1 MSSIAQRLK
10 RYMEAKQYSAYY
22 VNKCAGLSTGLVL
35 KTLQQDKTMT
45 SASVEAILRA
55 FPDLDADWLLTGR
68 GRMLRDEKDLPRAE
82 QPLPPDLAGSLY
94 RCVIW
99 HLLLQ
104 DSYAETM
111 ARLEEILAKLT
122 AAQEKVSDLRDQ
134 LLRLQLLLK
143 KNYEVQ
149 PSDHG
154 LYEMS
159 LRIAAGDDG
168 RHTPRQLKDQFDF
181 ERELRKLVTSY

>member
-1 MSSIAQRLK
+1 
-10 RYMEAKQYSAYY
+10 
-22 VNKCAGLSTGLVL
+22 
-35 KTLQQDKTMT
+35 
-45 SASVEAILRA
+45 
-55 FPDLDADWLLTGR
+55 
-68 GRMLRDEKDLPRAE
+68 
-82 QPLPPDLAGSLY
+82 LY

>member
-1 MSSIAQRLK
+1 
-10 RYMEAKQYSAYY
+10 
-22 VNKCAGLSTGLVL
+22 VL

-181 ERELRKLVTSY
+181 ERELRKLVTSN